1 MSSSS
6 FVALSRTARAGAH
19 GKNDHRLS
27 ADLPGQLMDD
37 IFEAL
42 EAYREHVPTATRSEV
57 VREII
62 DHDLNGRIA
71 ALTRA
76 FPGARTMSTDAAV
89 TALAALEG
97 KTVEEYRRWVLD
109 MHIFGRL
116 HVAHDSILDGDAGQ
130 SNGLNGAGAG
140 ASSGG
145 GR

>member
-1 MSSSS
+1 MSSS
-6 FVALSRTARAGAH
+6 FVALSRTARAGAY

-42 EAYREHVPTATRSEV
+42 EAYREHVPTATRSEII
-57 VREII
+57 REII

-109 MHIFGRL
+109 MYIFGRL
-116 HVAHDSILDGDAGQ
+116 HVAHDSIVGDEAAGG
-130 SNGLNGAGAG
+130 NVLNGAGAG
-140 ASSGG
+140 VGSSGV
-145 GR
+145 R